1 MGWWGGAVSHHLGGK
16 GGAVG
21 RGSHFGC
28 GGGHFLLGAAIL
40 GSGGRH
46 IAERK
51 LPSWGVGAAILE
63 GQVAIFWGGVSRHL
77 AVRPSDPTPTA
88 LPDL

>member
-1 MGWWGGAVSHHLGGK
+1 MAAQVQEPPSWGEGAAILEEGCRVGGVLGAAILGR
-16 GGAVG
+16 GAVG
-21 RGSHFGC
+21 KGSHFGC

-63 GQVAIFWGGVSRHL
+63 GQVAIF
-77 AVRPSDPTPTA
+77 
-88 LPDL
+88 